1 MLTIKLMAA
10 QADSVYTRYI
20 ENGKRTQIMSVAQNT
35 FPLSELMISLTTAL
49 DMTEGQPPEHC
60 IRCCWI
66 GMHIGM
72 QLELSEPELHDL
84 FFTLLL
90 KDAGCSSNAA
100 RICELYATDDL
111 TFKRRY
117 KTVGTSLSSVINF
130 IVKNTGSEQSWTERI
145 LTTIDILKN
154 GNDYAQELIQT
165 RCTRGADVARELRFS
180 EAVAQG
186 IHSLDEHWNG
196 QGRPEQRKGEA
207 IPLFSRIALL
217 AQVFDVFQMEHSIE
231 EALQEIM
238 ARSGVWFDPKLVE
251 VVELLVENPRFLSGL
266 KATDISQRV
275 MNLPPAQAHL
285 PLDDAYLECIVT
297 AFGKIVD
304 AKSPYT
310 AGHSERVAVYTD
322 LIARQLAISDADRIW
337 LRRAALLHDIGKLGV
352 SNAILDKPG
361 KLDEAEWRAVQAHAA
376 YTEQI
381 LYKLSPFKTLA
392 RMAGAHHEKLDG
404 TGYPRG
410 VNGDEISLMTRIIT
424 TADIFDALS
433 AERPYRAAMPIDKA
447 LAIMEENL
455 HTAID
460 PECFAALK
468 KALNLLPDE
477 YTQLPHS
484 SDNT

>member
-1 MLTIKLMAA
+1 
-10 QADSVYTRYI
+10 
-20 ENGKRTQIMSVAQNT
+20 
-35 FPLSELMISLTTAL
+35 MISLTTAL

-60 IRCCWI
+60 IRCCWV

-72 QLELSEPELHDL
+72 QLELDQAELHDL

-111 TFKRRY
+111 AFKRRY

-130 IVKNTGSEQSWTERI
+130 IVKNTGSEQSWAERI

-180 EAVAQG
+180 EVVAQG

-196 QGRPEQRKGEA
+196 QGRPQQLKGEA

-217 AQVFDVFQMEHSIE
+217 AQVFDVFQMEHDLD
-231 EALQEIM
+231 EAIREVTE
-238 ARSGVWFDPKLVE
+238 RSGVWFDPQLVE
-251 VVELLVENPRFLSGL
+251 IIEQLVDNPHFVASL
-266 KATDISQRV
+266 KASDISQRV
-275 MNLPPAQAHL
+275 MHLPPAQAHQ
-285 PLDDAYLECIVT
+285 PLDEAYLDCIVT

-322 LIARQLAISDADRIW
+322 LIARQLAISETDRSW

-361 KLDEAEWRAVQAHAA
+361 KLDDMEWKAVQAHAA
-376 YTEQI
+376 FTEQI
-381 LYKLSPFKTLA
+381 LQKLSPFKTLA

-410 VNGDEISLMTRIIT
+410 VNGDEISVMTRIIT

-433 AERPYRAAMPIDKA
+433 AERPYRSAMPIDKA
-447 LAIMEENL
+447 LLIMQENL

-460 PECFAALK
+460 PDCFAALQS
-468 KALNLLPDE
+468 ALAQLPAE
-477 YTQLPHS
+477 YTQSLS
-484 SDNT
+484 

>member
-1 MLTIKLMAA
+1 MLLPSLT
-10 QADSVYTRYI
+10 D
-20 ENGKRTQIMSVAQNT
+20 

-66 GMHIGM
+66 GMHLGEAL
-72 QLELSEPELHDL
+72 QLDAEELNDL

-111 TFKRRY
+111 AFKRRY

-130 IVKNTGSEQSWTERI
+130 VVKNTGGQQGWADRI

-154 GNDYAQELIQT
+154 GDGYAQELIQT
-165 RCTRGADVARELRFS
+165 RCSRGADVARQLRLGES
-180 EAVAQG
+180 VAQG

-196 QGRPEQRKGEA
+196 KGRPQQLKGQQ
-207 IPLFSRIALL
+207 IPLYSRISLL
-217 AQVFDVFQMEHSIE
+217 AQVFDVFQVEHDLDR
-231 EALQEIM
+231 ALAEVNE
-238 ARSGVWFDPKLVE
+238 RSGVWFDPQLVDQLN
-251 VVELLVENPRFLSGL
+251 VIVKRQAFIQGL
-266 KATDISQRV
+266 RSPDVSQRV
-275 MNLPPAQAHL
+275 MSLAPAQARL
-285 PLDDAYLECIVT
+285 PLDDDYFDCIVT

-322 LIARQLAISDADRIW
+322 LIARELGIANEERTW

-352 SNAILDKPG
+352 SNSILDKPG
-361 KLDEAEWRAVQAHAA
+361 KLDADEWRAVQAHAA
-376 YTEQI
+376 FTEQI
-381 LYKLSPFKTLA
+381 LEKMSPFIDLA

-410 VNGDEISLMTRIIT
+410 LEAADISLMTRIVT
-424 TADIFDALS
+424 TADIFDAIT
-433 AERPYRAAMPIDKA
+433 AERPYRPAIEVHKA
-447 LAIMEENL
+447 LAIMAENVG
-455 HTAID
+455 TALD
-460 PECFAALK
+460 PDCFAALK
-468 KALNLLPDE
+468 VALTKLPE
-477 YTQLPHS
+477 RYTQELSQQPLPNS
-484 SDNT
+484 PVL

>member
-1 MLTIKLMAA
+1 
-10 QADSVYTRYI
+10 
-20 ENGKRTQIMSVAQNT
+20 MSVAKNT

-72 QLELSEPELHDL
+72 QLELTESDLHDL

-196 QGRPEQRKGEA
+196 QGRPAQLKGES
-207 IPLFSRIALL
+207 IPLFARIALL
-217 AQVFDVFQMEHSIE
+217 AQVFDVFQVEHDLD
-231 EALQEIM
+231 EAVQEII
-238 ARSGVWFDPKLVE
+238 ARSGVWFDPHLVE
-251 VVELLVENPRFLSGL
+251 IVEQLIDNPRFVAGL
-266 KATDISQRV
+266 QSPDISLRV

-285 PLDDAYLECIVT
+285 PLDDEYLECIVT

-322 LIARQLAISDADRIW
+322 LIARQLAISDSERAW

-361 KLDEAEWRAVQAHAA
+361 KLNDVEWKAVQAHAA
-376 YTEQI
+376 FTEQI
-381 LYKLSPFKTLA
+381 LQKLSPFKTLA

-410 VNGDEISLMTRIIT
+410 IKGDEISVMTRVIT

-433 AERPYRAAMPIDKA
+433 AERPYRAAMPTEKA

-460 PECFAALK
+460 SECFSALK
-468 KALNLLPDE
+468 LALNQLPVE
-477 YTQLPHS
+477 YTQQLDAPAVS
-484 SDNT
+484 MTEIDSN